1 MNEPLNSYSN
11 TFHFRDEEHALIAQ
25 YSQMLNGE
33 DTEGV
38 IPSSAQIM
46 AIIEMEQERELQNI
60 IEELEEENR

>member
-1 MNEPLNSYSN
+1 
-11 TFHFRDEEHALIAQ
+11 
-25 YSQMLNGE
+25 MLNGE